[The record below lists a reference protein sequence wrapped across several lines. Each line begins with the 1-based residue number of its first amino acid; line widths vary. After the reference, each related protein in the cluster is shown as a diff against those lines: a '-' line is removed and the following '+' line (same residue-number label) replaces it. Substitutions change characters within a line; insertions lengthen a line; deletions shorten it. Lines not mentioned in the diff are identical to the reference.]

1 MATTDLNRYRTES
14 IQRLPVYPGNV
25 TSKAAATKRPTLD
38 TIARA
43 LGVSRATVSNAYN
56 RPDQLSP
63 ALRQRII
70 STAASLGYAGPD
82 PAARSL
88 RQRRVGAVGVLM
100 ADRLSYAFS
109 DPAAVLLL
117 DGLAEV
123 LEPEGTGLL
132 ILPGTGGPGPPPEM
146 VRNAVV
152 DGLVVYCLADD
163 DPALAAARARRLPL
177 VLVDDVPQPRRRVQ
191 RARRTPDDPRGPG
204 QLADGGDVGGAR
216 EVAIRINDPSGAAS
230 AAQHLLDLGHRRIA
244 VVSYDLARDRR
255 SGLADAERQA
265 AIAFSSTRERLG
277 GYRRAVVAAGLD
289 WSDVPVWE
297 CTHNERLAGHEGAAA
312 LLATRPRPTAI
323 IALSD
328 ELAIG
333 ALDAA
338 RDAGIDVPGQLSVV
352 GFDDSP
358 AATLVTPALTTV
370 HQPLRRKGELAGE
383 RLLDLRAGRR
393 PPRTRRLATELVIRD
408 STAPP
413 PTTTRGND
421 PPRPR
426 RRH

>member
-1 MATTDLNRYRTES
+1 MLPAYPVDVTPSGTTTE
-14 IQRLPVYPGNV
+14 G
-25 TSKAAATKRPTLD
+25 TARPTLD

-63 ALRQRII
+63 ALRQRIMT
-70 STAASLGYAGPD
+70 TADSLGYAGPD

-88 RQRRVGAVGVLM
+88 RQGRVGAVGVLM

-123 LEPEGTGLL
+123 LEPEGAGLL
-132 ILPGTGGPGPPPEM
+132 ILPGTGGSGPPPEM

-152 DGLVVYCLADD
+152 DGLIVYCLADD
-163 DPALAAARARRLPL
+163 DPALDAARARRVPL
-177 VLVDDVPQPRRRVQ
+177 VLVDDIPQRRR
-191 RARRTPDDPRGPG
+191 A
-204 QLADGGDVGGAR
+204 GG
-216 EVAIRINDPSGAAS
+216 EVAIRVDDAGGAAA

-244 VVSYDLARDRR
+244 VVSFELSRERR
-255 SGLADAERQA
+255 SGLADAAQQA
-265 AIAFSSTRERLG
+265 AITFSGTRERLG

-297 CTHNERLAGHEGAAA
+297 STHNGRVAGREAAAA
-312 LLATRPRPTAI
+312 LLAARPRPTAI

-333 ALDAA
+333 VLEAA
-338 RDAGIDVPGQLSVV
+338 RDAGVDVPGQLSVV

-358 AATLVTPALTTV
+358 AASLATPALTTV
-370 HQPLRRKGELAGE
+370 HQPLRRKGQLAGE
-383 RLLDLRAGRR
+383 RLLDLRAGRHPR
-393 PPRTRRLATELVIRD
+393 PRRLPTTLVTRN

-413 PTTTRGND
+413 STP
-421 PPRPR
+421 PR
-426 RRH
+426 RR